1 MIGSARFT
9 FHDLAPGEE
18 SFRDAVLRGLGRA
31 RKSIPC
37 KFLYDTRGSALFEA
51 ICRLPEYYPTRT
63 EIAILEANAA
73 EIAAQ
78 IGPHG
83 RLIEFG
89 SGASTKA
96 RILLQALDRPAAYVP
111 VDISREHL
119 RDAAGSLAEDFP
131 WLPVVAVCADYTRP
145 FPLPPLPGPDGK
157 RVGFFP
163 GSTIGNFEP
172 DAAVDFLANYARILG
187 HGGEMLIGVD
197 LKKDPKILDAAYND
211 RAGVTAEFNL
221 NLLERINREL
231 DGDLDI
237 DRFEHVAFYNE
248 TEGRIEIYIRSLA
261 NQEAWIAGTPIHFG
275 AGELIHTEYSY
286 KYSVPEFRT
295 LAARAGFRPLDTWT
309 DPAQLFSVH
318 YFRPNFDHFLIQAIG
333 KT

>member
-1 MIGSARFT
+1 MGVDGESLHSLSPLSRGTRSGRRIQRQVHVQPNGAARRCRGDLGRPCSAHLPQLFPALGALGFRRIAAGGGSRMISSASFT

-31 RKSIPC
+31 PKSIPC

-119 RDAAGSLAEDFP
+119 RDRKSTRLNSSHSSISY
-131 WLPVVAVCADYTRP
+131 AVFC
-145 FPLPPLPGPDGK
+145 
-157 RVGFFP
+157 
-163 GSTIGNFEP
+163 
-172 DAAVDFLANYARILG
+172 
-187 HGGEMLIGVD
+187 
-197 LKKDPKILDAAYND
+197 LKK
-211 RAGVTAEFNL
+211 
-221 NLLERINREL
+221 
-231 DGDLDI
+231 
-237 DRFEHVAFYNE
+237 
-248 TEGRIEIYIRSLA
+248 
-261 NQEAWIAGTPIHFG
+261 
-275 AGELIHTEYSY
+275 
-286 KYSVPEFRT
+286 
-295 LAARAGFRPLDTWT
+295 
-309 DPAQLFSVH
+309 
-318 YFRPNFDHFLIQAIG
+318 
-333 KT
+333 KTH